1 MSLYEELREEA
12 AEILGD
18 PEFRQEDIVLIR
30 EAITPP
36 AKPWEEP
43 LISHQYFA
51 LDAVSAVQ
59 RARYSAGTL
68 VTERRI
74 RVTVSAYCSEIAED
88 GSVIQSGVVLTPLE
102 SDTIRIGGRERRV
115 MSIIPVPPSGP
126 TVVWKIEV
134 SD

>member
-1 MSLYEELREEA
+1 MSLYDELREES

-18 PEFRQEDIVLIR
+18 PEYRQDNIVLVR
-30 EAITPP
+30 EMITPP

-43 LISHQYFA
+43 VTSKQYFA
-51 LDAVSAVQ
+51 LNAVSAVQ

-74 RVTVSAYCSEIAED
+74 RVTASAYCSETAEN

-102 SDTIRIGGRERRV
+102 SDTIRVGGRERRV
-115 MSIIPVPPSGP
+115 MSIVAVPPSGP

>member
-1 MSLYEELREEA
+1 MSLYDELREEA
-12 AEILGD
+12 ADILGD
-18 PEFRQEDIVLIR
+18 PEYRQDDIVLLR
-30 EAITPP
+30 ETITPP

-43 LISHQYFA
+43 LVSRQYFA

-74 RVTVSAYCSEIAED
+74 RVTASAYCSETTES

-102 SDTIRIGGRERRV
+102 SDTIRVGNRERRV
-115 MSIIPVPPSGP
+115 MSVTPVPPSGP

>member
-1 MSLYEELREEA
+1 MSLYDELRDEA

-18 PEFRQEDIVLIR
+18 PDFRQEDIVLIR
-30 EAITPP
+30 ETLTTPSE
-36 AKPWEEP
+36 PWEEP
-43 LISHQYFA
+43 VASRQYFA

-74 RVTVSAYCSEIAED
+74 RVTASAYCSETTD
-88 GSVIQSGVVLTPLE
+88 GGSVIQSGVILAPLE
-102 SDTIRIGGRERRV
+102 SDTIRVGGRERRIV
-115 MSIIPVPPSGP
+115 SIMAVPPSGP